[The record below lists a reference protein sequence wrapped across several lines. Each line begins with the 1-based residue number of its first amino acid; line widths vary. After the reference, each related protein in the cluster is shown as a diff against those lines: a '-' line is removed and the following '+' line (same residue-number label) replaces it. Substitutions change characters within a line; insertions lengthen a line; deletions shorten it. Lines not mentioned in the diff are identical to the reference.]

1 MNNTRP
7 PAELADKSNEHLE
20 SLRRQLALDPNPQA
34 KIQLPRVIAEQER
47 RRREG
52 R

>member
-1 MNNTRP
+1 MSNDRT
-7 PAELADKSNEHLE
+7 PAELADKSDEHLE
-20 SLRRQLALDPNPQA
+20 RLRNQLALDPNPQA
-34 KIQLPRVIAEQER
+34 KVQLPRVIAEQQR